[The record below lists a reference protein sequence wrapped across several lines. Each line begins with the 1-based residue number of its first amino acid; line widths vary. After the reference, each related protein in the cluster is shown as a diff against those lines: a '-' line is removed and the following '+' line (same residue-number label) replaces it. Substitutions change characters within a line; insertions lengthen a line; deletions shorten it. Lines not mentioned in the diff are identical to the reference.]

1 MIPKIHAFS
10 LKTYTWC
17 WYFSKFSCKMTA
29 GIFLPV
35 ISILLLN
42 KLNNMTIYSVR
53 SWCIYLFMILVIA
66 ACSKEDQAPPKPT
79 IAAVEVNPQSNAAAA
94 VPVSWYQ
101 LEFKLI
107 RETPGFSPPVAARAL
122 AYTGVALHEAV
133 IWSDRYGHSLSGQLN
148 GLSNVPRPE
157 TGKKYNWEI
166 VANSA
171 MADIIKSLYP
181 NASAAN
187 LALIAALDSTNKI
200 AASGSC
206 SPDQITR
213 SVNFGKQVAAA
224 IYAWS
229 ATDGGKDG
237 YLNNFPTDY
246 VPPVGPAFW
255 VPTPPAFQRAMLPYW
270 GNNRLMVRLRSPET
284 AAIAHPAFST
294 DTASAFYK
302 AAYFVYN
309 KVNTLTPE
317 ENLIARYWADGG
329 GTFTPPGH
337 MLAITSQLIVD
348 NGIDLTEAAKLFAQV
363 GISENDA
370 AIVCWKYKYKYNL
383 LRPVSYIQTYIAP
396 GWTSL
401 IGTPPFP
408 SYTSGHATFTSAAG
422 EVLADYFGDSFS
434 FTDNQKVAD
443 GFAPRSFN
451 GFQEMIDEASIS
463 RVYGGIHYSFD
474 SEVGAQ
480 TGRDIALRVLSLRY

>member
-1 MIPKIHAFS
+1 
-10 LKTYTWC
+10 
-17 WYFSKFSCKMTA
+17 
-29 GIFLPV
+29 
-35 ISILLLN
+35 
-42 KLNNMTIYSVR
+42 MTIRSLR

-79 IAAVEVNPQSNAAAA
+79 LAAVQLTPQSNAATTI
-94 VPVSWYQ
+94 PVSWYQ

-107 RETPGFSPPVAARAL
+107 KETPGFSPPVAARAL

-133 IWSDRYGHSLSGQLN
+133 IWSERYGRSLSGQLN
-148 GLSNVPRPE
+148 GLSAVPRPV
-157 TGKKYNWEI
+157 TGKRYNWEI

-171 MADIIKSLYP
+171 MADIIRSLYP

-187 LALIAALDSTNKI
+187 LLLIAALDSTNKA

-206 SPDQITR
+206 GQDEISR
-213 SVNFGKQVAAA
+213 SVGFGKQVAAA
-224 IYAWS
+224 VYAWS

-237 YLNNFPTDY
+237 YLNSFPTDY
-246 VPPVGPAFW
+246 VPPVGPAYW
-255 VPTPPAFQRAMLPYW
+255 VPTPPAFQRALLPYW
-270 GNNRLMVRLRSPET
+270 GNNRLMVRPRHPET
-284 AAIAHPAFST
+284 ANIAHPAFST

-309 KVNTLTPE
+309 KQNTLTPE

-348 NGIDLTEAAKLFAQV
+348 NGLGLAEAAKLFAQV
-363 GISENDA
+363 GIGENDA
-370 AIVCWKYKYKYNL
+370 AIVCWKYKYRYNL
-383 LRPVSYIQTYIAP
+383 LRPITYIQTYISA

-408 SYTSGHATFTSAAG
+408 SYTSGHASFTGAAG
-422 EVLADYFGDSFS
+422 TILADYFGSNQS

-443 GFAPRSFN
+443 GFAPRSFSS
-451 GFQEMIDEASIS
+451 FEQMVDEASIS
-463 RVYGGIHYSFD
+463 RVYGGIHYQFD
-474 SEVGAQ
+474 SEIGAQ
-480 TGRDIALRVLSLRY
+480 TGRDVALRVLSLLY

>member
-1 MIPKIHAFS
+1 
-10 LKTYTWC
+10 
-17 WYFSKFSCKMTA
+17 MT
-29 GIFLPV
+29 ILSV
-35 ISILLLN
+35 RLRYIYLLL
-42 KLNNMTIYSVR
+42 L
-53 SWCIYLFMILVIA
+53 LVIA
-66 ACSKEDQAPPKPT
+66 SCSKEDQAPQKPT
-79 IAAVEVNPQSNAAAA
+79 IAATEVTPESSAGAA

-122 AYTGVALHEAV
+122 AYTGVTLHEAV
-133 IWSDRYGHSLSGQLN
+133 IWSDRYGQRLCGQLN

-157 TGKKYNWEI
+157 TGKRYNWQL

-187 LALIAALDSTNKI
+187 LALIAALDSTNKA
-200 AASGSC
+200 AASGGSG
-206 SPDQITR
+206 PEEINR
-213 SVNFGKQVAAA
+213 SVNFGKQVAAS

-229 ATDGGKDG
+229 ATDGGQDG
-237 YLNNFPTDY
+237 YLNNFPADY

-270 GNNRLMVRLRSPET
+270 GNNRLMVRPRRPET
-284 AAIAHPAFST
+284 ADIAHPAFST

-317 ENLIARYWADGG
+317 ENTIARYWADGG

-337 MLAITSQLIVD
+337 MLAITSQLIAD
-348 NGIDLTEAAKLFAQV
+348 NALSLTEAAKLFAQV
-363 GISENDA
+363 GIGENDA

-383 LRPVSYIQTYIAP
+383 LRPITYIQTYISA
-396 GWTSL
+396 GWNSL

-408 SYTSGHATFTSAAG
+408 AYTSGHATFTSAAG
-422 EVLADYFGDSFS
+422 NILADYFGSSLS

-443 GFAPRSFN
+443 GFTPRSFN
-451 GFQEMIDEASIS
+451 GFQQMIDEAAIS
-463 RVYGGIHYSFD
+463 RIYGGIHYQFD
-474 SEVGAQ
+474 SQVGAQ
-480 TGRDIALRVLSLRY
+480 TGRDIALRVLSLSY